1 MSSIGDAVPDYLP
14 EVTVDD
20 EWRAGHLALAM
31 PAFPDSMTCAEAYE
45 RFRLT
50 PEQPAAAVV
59 DCDNHVTGL
68 VNRLKF
74 LAHYAQ
80 RYVPEL
86 YGRRSVLQLSN
97 QKPFVVDEDT
107 PITDLATEITFDH
120 PEALREC
127 FVVTRGGR
135 YLGIGTSEALV
146 RSKVSLLTIREKQ
159 LRKALMAAQEAYRSK
174 SAFLAL
180 MSHELRTPLNA
191 IIGFS
196 EILSRELFGPL
207 GGARYTEYAGDIHD
221 AGSHLLSLI
230 NDILDLS
237 KADAGKM
244 ELMSE
249 VVSLPAFFDDC
260 LRFIAGRAR
269 NSNLSVSRSVPAVF
283 PALEADR
290 LRLKQILLNLLS
302 NAVKFTLPGGRIA
315 VTARQGSEGGI
326 VISVSDTGIGMAPDA
341 IPKALEPFRQI
352 ASPLSRKVEGT
363 GLGLSL
369 VKTMVELHGGR
380 IAIQSAVN
388 VGTTVELYFPP
399 ARTVPE
405 CAGASG
411 VRELAIQ

>member
-1 MSSIGDAVPDYLP
+1 MSSIGDVAADYLP
-14 EVTVDD
+14 DVMADD

-45 RFRLT
+45 CLRLA
-50 PEQPAAAVV
+50 PDQPAAAVV
-59 DCDNHVTGL
+59 DRENHVIGL

-97 QKPFVVDEDT
+97 QSPFVVDEDT

-127 FVVTRGGR
+127 FVVTRGGC

-207 GGARYTEYAGDIHD
+207 GGARYTEYASDIHH

-237 KADAGKM
+237 KADAGKL
-244 ELMSE
+244 ELMTE
-249 VVSLPAFFDDC
+249 VISLPAFFDDC
-260 LRFIAGRAR
+260 LRFTAERAR
-269 NSNLSVSRSVPAVF
+269 SSNQSVTRFVPAGF

-302 NAVKFTLPGGRIA
+302 NAVKFTLPGGQIT
-315 VTARQGSEGGI
+315 VTARQDGEGGI

-380 IAIQSAVN
+380 IVIQSAVN
-388 VGTTVELYFPP
+388 VGTTVELHFPP
-399 ARTVPE
+399 ARTVQDST
-405 CAGASG
+405 GAQG
-411 VRELAIQ
+411 ALALCLQ

>member
-14 EVTVDD
+14 LPAADD

-31 PAFPDSMTCAEAYE
+31 PAFPVSMNCAEAYE
-45 RFRLT
+45 RFRLA
-50 PEQPAAAVV
+50 PDLAAVAVV
-59 DCDNHVTGL
+59 DDGQHVVGL

-86 YGRRSVLQLSN
+86 YGRRSILQLSN
-97 QKPFVVDEDT
+97 RDPFLVDEDT
-107 PITDLATEITFDH
+107 PITELATMITFDH

-146 RSKVSLLTIREKQ
+146 RAKVSLLMVREKQ
-159 LRKALMAAQEAYRSK
+159 LHKALVAAQDAYRSK

-196 EILSRELFGPL
+196 EVLSCELFGPL
-207 GGARYTEYAGDIHD
+207 GSTRYTGYAKDIHD
-221 AGSHLLSLI
+221 AGKHLLNLI

-237 KADAGKM
+237 KAEAGRL
-244 ELMSE
+244 ELGCE
-249 VVSLPAFFDDC
+249 IFALPDFLDDC
-260 LRFIAGRAR
+260 LRFVSGRAQ
-269 NSNLSVSRSVPAVF
+269 SSHLSLDYTVPAGF
-283 PALEADR
+283 PQIDADR

-302 NAVKFTLPGGRIA
+302 NAVKFTLPGGSIRVDVRLAADGGIIIA
-315 VTARQGSEGGI
+315 VA
-326 VISVSDTGIGMAPDA
+326 DTGIGMAPEA
-341 IPKALEPFRQI
+341 IPQALEPFRQI

-369 VKTMVELHGGR
+369 VKTLTELHGGR
-380 IAIQSAVN
+380 LVIQSALD
-388 VGTTVELYFPP
+388 VGTTVELHFPP
-399 ARTVPE
+399 SRTVVQTVRRLS
-405 CAGASG
+405 SG
-411 VRELAIQ
+411 